1 MKPNGKEPR
10 TALLIRCTEEEAK
23 AIRET
28 AKQQRRTVSAFVMG
42 AVMNRVSIQR
52 ASGAVLRGGRFVG
65 SAPPAPDKLSIEK
78 DQTSAVKSEQVT
90 GKVSGKSC

>member
-1 MKPNGKEPR
+1 MKRNSKETR
-10 TALLIRCTEEEAK
+10 TALLIRCTEEEAQ

-52 ASGAVLRGGRFVG
+52 ASGAVLRGERFLG
-65 SAPPAPDKLSIEK
+65 PAPLAPDKLSIEK

>member
-1 MKPNGKEPR
+1 MKRNSKETR
-10 TALLIRCTEEEAK
+10 TALLIRCTEEEAQ

-52 ASGAVLRGGRFVG
+52 TGGVVPKAERLF
-65 SAPPAPDKLSIEK
+65 PPR
-78 DQTSAVKSEQVT
+78 TSAELLP
-90 GKVSGKSC
+90 